1 MNIKTNAT
9 DELKNAQE
17 LLQVFSLIE
26 EKAESIRKQIGF
38 FSTKDVS
45 ELTGIS
51 MPKVL
56 EIFNR
61 PDFPVCDYGQGKVVF
76 IPAFCEYFM
85 KPVKQSDFK

>member
-38 FSTKDVS
+38 FSTKDVA

-85 KPVKQSDFK
+85 KAVKQSDFK